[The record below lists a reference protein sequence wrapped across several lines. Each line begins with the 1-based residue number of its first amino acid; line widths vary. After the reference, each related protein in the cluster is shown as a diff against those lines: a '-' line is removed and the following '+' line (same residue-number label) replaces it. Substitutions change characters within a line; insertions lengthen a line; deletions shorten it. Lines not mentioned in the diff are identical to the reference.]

1 MVHRRRVIALAA
13 AVGIVCS
20 AGLFAQK
27 KDDKKRDDA
36 QTKDVAAIE
45 KLVDDVAAGTAQPP
59 NDLGLLWARDDAFK
73 ALGNKEFVPFIV
85 TVDPSK
91 VAGGNVNLYWRVVSK
106 NAPSPTPAPA
116 GKNDKNKKAV
126 TEYPWEDVNLN
137 VPVPTGAK
145 SATTT
150 TAASAPAPARIARS
164 FTVVPGVY
172 DVYVACQEPAVP
184 QPKGAA
190 PVAQKIAVIKHTV
203 TVPDFWNG
211 EFNTSAPVISQR
223 YDPLPAPLTPQQ
235 LVDRPYAAFGP
246 RELVPALD
254 TKLAKKDELQVFF
267 LIYNPKTD
275 AANKPAVTVEYNFYA
290 KSAGGEKFFNKTA
303 PMDLNAATLPPQFDF
318 AAGHQLQGG
327 QEIPMASF
335 PEGDYRL
342 EIKVTDTIASKTLT
356 RDVNFTVTAS

>member
-13 AVGIVCS
+13 AVAIVCS

-45 KLVDDVAAGTAQPP
+45 KLVDEVAGGTAQPP

-91 VAGGNVNLYWRVVSK
+91 VAGGNVNFYWRVVSK

-126 TEYPWEDVNLN
+126 SEYPWEDVNLN
-137 VPVPTGAK
+137 VPVVTGAK
-145 SATTT
+145 S
-150 TAASAPAPARIARS
+150 TASSAPAPTRIARS
-164 FTVVPGVY
+164 FTVAPGVY
-172 DVYVACQEPAVP
+172 DVYVACQEPGSP
-184 QPKGAA
+184 QKGAA
-190 PVAQKIAVIKHTV
+190 PVQKVAVIKRTV

-211 EFNTSAPVISQR
+211 EFNTSTPVISQR
-223 YDPLPAPLTPQQ
+223 YDPIPAPLTPQQ
-235 LVDRPYAAFGP
+235 LVDRPYASFGLQK
-246 RELVPALD
+246 ELVPTLD
-254 TKLAKKDELQVFF
+254 NKLAKKDDLGVFF

-303 PMDLNAATLPPQFDF
+303 LMELNAATLPPQFDF
-318 AAGHQLQGG
+318 AAGHQLVGG
-327 QEIPMASF
+327 QDIPMASF